1 VETQGELDF
10 LKRAGCTEA
19 QGHFSARLCRQKTL
33 VRCWRARGCDRGCRL
48 TVLRSSTASAT
59 ATLPRELTSPTLFPR
74 IARTPKTAFAQQV
87 LVRND
92 NLAKVAGTREIAV
105 RIPRLLECKH
115 PVD

>member
-59 ATLPRELTSPTLFPR
+59 ATLPRELTSPTPVPANR
-74 IARTPKTAFAQQV
+74 AHPKDGLRAASSS
-87 LVRND
+87 
-92 NLAKVAGTREIAV
+92 A
-105 RIPRLLECKH
+105 
-115 PVD
+115 